1 MSNASPLLQLL
12 LARPELFAE
21 HAAAYAGLAGDE
33 ARAWLQGRQRQWRLL
48 GWLAITVGL
57 LLAAQALMLWSLL
70 HPQGEAM
77 LTLILLPMLPL
88 GVGLLGLLA
97 LQAAGQEPGDPAFSA
112 LQRQLAVD
120 LALLRASQSPTGLP
134 R

>member
-1 MSNASPLLQLL
+1 MSSASPLLQLL

-21 HAAAYAGLAGDE
+21 HAAAYAGLASEE
-33 ARAWLQGRQRQWRLL
+33 ARAWLQGRQRQWRWRLL

-57 LLAAQALMLWSLL
+57 LLAGQALMLWSLL

-77 LTLILLPMLPL
+77 LTLILLPLLPL
-88 GVGLLGLLA
+88 GVGLLA
-97 LQAAGQEPGDPAFSA
+97 LQAASREPGDPAFSA
-112 LQRQLAVD
+112 LHRQLADD
-120 LALLRASQSPTGLP
+120 LALLRASQVPSGMP